1 VPNPPPPE
9 PSPTPPRLSS
19 ETPSGVYRVV
29 HRAVLWQRVQW
40 GFVGACLLAI
50 GGLLAWNLDA
60 LKDAAVGSANAQAQ
74 SRAAHDAGI
83 ALATRLEAID
93 SGTRLAIERMEAK
106 ADARE
111 DRAEKSR
118 AEDRALLL
126 QLIRK
131 VDKL

>member
-1 VPNPPPPE
+1 
-9 PSPTPPRLSS
+9 
-19 ETPSGVYRVV
+19 
-29 HRAVLWQRVQW
+29 LWQRVQW
-40 GFVGACLLAI
+40 GFVGACLVSIA
-50 GGLLAWNLDA
+50 GLLAWNLDA